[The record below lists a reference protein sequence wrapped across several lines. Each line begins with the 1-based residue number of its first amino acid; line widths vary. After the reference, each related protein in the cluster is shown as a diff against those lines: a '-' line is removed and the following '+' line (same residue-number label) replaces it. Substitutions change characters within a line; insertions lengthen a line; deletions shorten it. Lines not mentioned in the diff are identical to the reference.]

1 MEWGKQE
8 FRPRTLCEA
17 RGCHNRS
24 APKEPWGAKAVSL
37 LRGLSRYA
45 HVRTSHP
52 TARWFASFLQ
62 SFFLQIKKKVES
74 YETARNTERKNY
86 GFFKKVNH

>member
-8 FRPRTLCEA
+8 FRQRTLCEA

-24 APKEPWGAKAVSL
+24 APKEPWGAKVVSL
-37 LRGLSRYA
+37 GLSRHA

-62 SFFLQIKKKVES
+62 SLFL
-74 YETARNTERKNY
+74 T
-86 GFFKKVNH
+86 H